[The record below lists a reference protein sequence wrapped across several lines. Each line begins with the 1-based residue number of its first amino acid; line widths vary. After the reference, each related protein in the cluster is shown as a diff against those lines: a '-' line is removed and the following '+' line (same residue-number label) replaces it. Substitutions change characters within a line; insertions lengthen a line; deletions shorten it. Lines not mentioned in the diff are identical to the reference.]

1 MRFVALVVG
10 LICVVPSGRALGQ
23 PEAFSALVYT
33 RTTGFRHD
41 SIAAGVAMM
50 RDLGERHCFGVEH
63 TEAPASFTP
72 ENLARFRV
80 VVFLNTTGDVLAG
93 PQEAALEAF
102 VRGGGGFVGIHSA
115 ADTEYDWPFYR
126 ELIGA
131 YFLSHPAEATA
142 DLYVE
147 DAVHPATGHLPSPWT
162 RFDEWYNFRRNPRPD
177 VRVLLRIDESTYS
190 GGTMGADHPIAWC
203 DTIDAG
209 RTFYT
214 AGGHTSE
221 TYGEPLFRRHILG
234 AVFWATDFE
243 AIPECTGDLDCD
255 GGVGLADL
263 AVLLSHFGETGAG
276 YRDGD
281 LDGNGVVNLVDLS
294 LLLAGFGGECE

>member
-1 MRFVALVVG
+1 MRVILIVVATALSTAVICQADSTPVLV
-10 LICVVPSGRALGQ
+10 
-23 PEAFSALVYT
+23 FT
-33 RTTGFRHD
+33 KTTGFRHE
-41 SIAAGVAMM
+41 SISAGVAMFQSLA
-50 RDLGERHCFGVEH
+50 DRHCLHVEH
-63 TEAPASFTP
+63 TEDAAAFTP
-72 ENLARFRV
+72 ANLARFRV
-80 VVFLNTTGDVLAG
+80 VVFLNTTGDVLDPA
-93 PQEAALEAF
+93 QEAALEAF

-131 YFLSHPAEATA
+131 YFLSHPEEATA
-142 DLYVE
+142 DLYVDD
-147 DAVHPATGHLPSPWT
+147 DAHPATAHLPSPWT

-190 GGTMGADHPIAWC
+190 GGTMGTDHPIAWC

-221 TYGEPLFRRHILG
+221 TYAEPLYQRHVLG
-234 AVFWATDFE
+234 GVLWAAGFE
-243 AIPECTGDLDCD
+243 AIPDCTGDLDCD
-255 GGVGLADL
+255 GSVGLADL

-281 LDGNGVVNLVDLS
+281 LDGDGVVNLVDLS
-294 LLLAGFGGECE
+294 LLLAGFGGECP